1 MPYQVRGTA
10 TSGTITLRRDTPA
23 AALKKANELIGDGS
37 WDVQIVTPDGLVYE
51 TDGFDALRIDA
62 EVQTT
67 H

>member
-1 MPYQVRGTA
+1 MPYQVRGTD

-51 TDGFDALRIDA
+51 TDGFDALRVDT